1 MNFLIFIILVAG
13 VSFYYSGQI
22 KSSKDP
28 LIPFFVTWVTTLIAL
43 NLLVALF
50 IYMFSHSVKKAT
62 GNLGVRGMRGRRGP
76 EGDSD
81 ICKFKCI

>member
-1 MNFLIFIILVAG
+1 MNFLIFIILVAA
-13 VSFYYSGQI
+13 VSFYYSGKI

-43 NLLVALF
+43 NLLANML
-50 IYMFSHSVKKAT
+50 YMFSHSVKNAT
-62 GNLGVRGMRGRRGP
+62 GNQGVRGMRGEGP

-81 ICKFKCI
+81 ICKFKC